1 MSTDEYL
8 IGSGA
13 PMKSNAI
20 NYTSDDDDPRG
31 ENAVMGLLSN
41 SQFIRRMDWRKKFN
55 EKCKTITIP
64 KLRDPRK
71 KSQNTI
77 YGANKSNTNICKR
90 NHRIPCA
97 KWRRNISTLQS
108 NQENNC
114 QSI

>member
-8 IGSGA
+8 IGSGV

-41 SQFIRRMDWRKKFN
+41 SQFIKRMDWRKKFN

-64 KLRDPRK
+64 KIRDPRK

-77 YGANKSNTNICKR
+77 LSPISPKLVNSDTFFQFPKWSKSEK
-90 NHRIPCA
+90 
-97 KWRRNISTLQS
+97 
-108 NQENNC
+108 
-114 QSI
+114 

>member
-55 EKCKTITIP
+55 ENAKPSQFLKYVIQEKSLKIQYC
-64 KLRDPRK
+64 LQYPR
-71 KSQNTI
+71 S
-77 YGANKSNTNICKR
+77 
-90 NHRIPCA
+90 
-97 KWRRNISTLQS
+97 
-108 NQENNC
+108 
-114 QSI
+114 